1 MSSGIYNKQLGYLNR
16 RSIRLRGYDYSQT
29 GVYFVTICIHHRD
42 QQLFGDVVDGKMVL
56 NECGAIVQEE
66 WHNTAK
72 IRSYVVLDEFVV
84 MPNHF
89 HGIIQLTDRRGTACR
104 APLKPPPDTNKL
116 GTASRAQSESPSHC
130 DHQGTA
136 RRAPTDTPTGQFG
149 KPTNGSIPTIVRAF
163 KSVVSNRIHEKMPEF
178 KWQRNYYEHIVR
190 DDKSL
195 FLIRQYI
202 RNNPLAWASDSEN
215 HVDREIKNLN

>member
-1 MSSGIYNKQLGYLNR
+1 
-16 RSIRLRGYDYSQT
+16 
-29 GVYFVTICIHHRD
+29 
-42 QQLFGDVVDGKMVL
+42 MVL

-89 HGIIQLTDRRGTACR
+89 HGIIQLTDRRGTAR
-104 APLKPPPDTNKL
+104 
-116 GTASRAQSESPSHC
+116 RAQSESPSHC

-136 RRAPTDTPTGQFG
+136 HRAPLKPPPDPNDLGTARRAPTETPTGQFG
-149 KPTNGSIPTIVRAF
+149 KPTIGSISTIVRAF

-178 KWQRNYYEHIVR
+178 KWQRNYYEHIIR

-195 FLIRQYI
+195 FHIRQYI
-202 RNNPLAWASDSEN
+202 RDNQLNWDSDSEN
-215 HVDREIKNLN
+215 RIDREINSFEN